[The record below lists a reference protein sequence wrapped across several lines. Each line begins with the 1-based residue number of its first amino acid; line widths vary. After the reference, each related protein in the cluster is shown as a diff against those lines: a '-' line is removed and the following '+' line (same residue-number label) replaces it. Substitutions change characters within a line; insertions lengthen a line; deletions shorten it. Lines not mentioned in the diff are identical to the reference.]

1 MFRDGGILD
10 KHAAFAAAASHSG
23 VRNLAILGELD
34 DLSRAEDL
42 SPLGWTDIVVVKG
55 AGHALVR
62 EQVTEVAGPINR
74 LLKDLN

>member
-10 KHAAFAAAASHSG
+10 KHTAFATAASHSE

-34 DLSRAEDL
+34 DLSRVEDL

-55 AGHALVR
+55 AGHSLVR
-62 EQVTEVAGPINR
+62 EQVAEVAGPINR